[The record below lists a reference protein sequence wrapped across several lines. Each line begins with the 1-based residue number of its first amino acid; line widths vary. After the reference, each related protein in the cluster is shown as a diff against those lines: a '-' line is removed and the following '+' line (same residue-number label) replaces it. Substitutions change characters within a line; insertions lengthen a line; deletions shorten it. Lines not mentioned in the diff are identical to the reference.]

1 MSCKLISVLLFMV
14 VSVNCCAEILIR
26 NVPRFDLTTVNQS
39 GLTEI
44 QAQALLVF
52 SLKNEKYNVEL
63 SGFFLDGSL
72 KDKKGNLYHP
82 GYFSFGVGYDSPSAG
97 ATDVWGLFS
106 VSPVTG
112 DIWEEDSCRRI
123 SFPALQKIQK
133 GIMKKPELRLP
144 VKWFSAGGW
153 VVRMSSTCHRI
164 ACRDRAG

>member
-1 MSCKLISVLLFMV
+1 MSCKLISALLIMV

-26 NVPRFDLTTVNQS
+26 NVPRFDLSNVNQS
-39 GLTEI
+39 GLTET

-63 SGFFLDGSL
+63 SGVFLDGSL
-72 KDKKGNLYHP
+72 KDKKGNLFHP

-133 GIMKKPELRLP
+133 GIMKKTGATFASE
-144 VKWFSAGGW
+144 
-153 VVRMSSTCHRI
+153 VVQRRGLGCT
-164 ACRDRAG
+164 DE